1 MKKSTETN
9 KFRAQK
15 ASKIKKCDFGCQWT
29 IYGKWFYDMK
39 DQSVARCYT
48 KFNFEMSERQ
58 RCLVSLCI
66 RYGAFILI
74 DVIGKIEKAMAK
86 TWKSN
91 NFTIGSLMKSH
102 CNRFRKP
109 EIRSES

>member
-1 MKKSTETN
+1 M
-9 KFRAQK
+9 
-15 ASKIKKCDFGCQWT
+15 IKKCDFGCQCT

-39 DQSVARCYT
+39 DQSVAKCYT
-48 KFNFEMSERQ
+48 KFNFEMSTQ

-86 TWKSN
+86 TSKSN
-91 NFTIGSLMKSH
+91 NFTFGSLMKSH

-109 EIRSES
+109 EIRSESFWYERRAANYGVRY